1 MREPMKTEVAA
12 AWIAL
17 GGTVLAL
24 IWNIVDRTRS
34 AFDDRMS
41 QATELLT
48 GQTQRRSA
56 GIAIIEGSQRRL
68 TGSQRPVIRCF
79 IRGNRAWLVG
89 LTGLLCAQAVY
100 LLKSS
105 GQGKRP
111 DEIFN
116 LNRIMTLLI
125 MFRNH
130 LSGQLGYQEVI
141 KALRDGESPA
151 KKAGAHAPGEKGPA
165 WRIRTRSKH
174 KESSKPGRGLD
185 RSAIKAMFGDKIFED
200 WIKGLS
206 RPGKR
211 FG

>member
-1 MREPMKTEVAA
+1 MKAEVAA

-68 TGSQRPVIRCF
+68 TGSQRPVIKWF

-111 DEIFN
+111 DEILN
-116 LNRIMTLLI
+116 LNRIITLLI
-125 MFRNH
+125 KFRNH
-130 LSGQLGYQEVI
+130 LSDQVGFQEVI
-141 KALRDGESPA
+141 KALREGESAA
-151 KKAGAHAPGEKGPA
+151 KKAGAHPQRGKSPA
-165 WRIRTRSKH
+165 WRIRALSKR
-174 KESSKPGRGLD
+174 KESSKPSRGLD
-185 RSAIKAMFGDKIFED
+185 RSTIKVMFGDEIFED
-200 WIKGLS
+200 WIKKLD
-206 RPGKR
+206 RPSKR